1 MLYILRRVA
10 LPITGRPWDGVYT
23 ASSGKSVWRAE
34 DTHLARAEHHLW
46 LLVRHCGMMP
56 QRLPKLAQNRSP
68 GVLTLS
74 DPPAKNTYT
83 CAKVVDVWISTT
95 LSGYLENFLITIRIS
110 LIIL

>member
-1 MLYILRRVA
+1 
-10 LPITGRPWDGVYT
+10 
-23 ASSGKSVWRAE
+23 
-34 DTHLARAEHHLW
+34 
-46 LLVRHCGMMP
+46 MMP

-74 DPPAKNTYT
+74 DPPAKNAYT

-95 LSGYLENFLITIRIS
+95 LSGYLENFLITIRIL